1 MRPHPRRART
11 NAAAPEAWATDDKS
25 GFVGNQRDLCWQFE
39 WQGTKLI
46 NKRILCYP
54 DQLDI
59 PNRQLGTIILPPDP
73 VSIPNAR
80 PEPYPIDE
88 LWEQM
93 METATGLGAMPMYL
107 EVSTMAGAQPDVG
120 TPQPT
125 KALCLELSTI
135 QADQAATS

>member
-1 MRPHPRRART
+1 MWQLD
-11 NAAAPEAWATDDKS
+11 WA
-25 GFVGNQRDLCWQFE
+25 
-39 WQGTKLI
+39 GTQLI
-46 NKRILCYP
+46 NKRILVSRDEYDEP
-54 DQLDI
+54 Q
-59 PNRQLGTIILPPDP
+59 RQLGTIILPPDP

-93 METATGLGAMPMYL
+93 MEASTGLGAMPMYL
-107 EVSTMAGAQPDVG
+107 EVSTMAAAQPDAG

-135 QADQAATS
+135 QMGNAATS